1 MIVKSNVSRNTRI
14 EFVKSIVSLEKCLR
28 KVHDFW
34 SSNPDL
40 EEELEESPWLD
51 YNAIMLM
58 HIEDDFKQSFDF
70 ANKVIELRSGFGN
83 EHESNY
89 LLNIEIYY
97 RGVGNAIIEL
107 MNVNGSCTDT
117 DMVIYKVQTDMVYR
131 YVCVAIS
138 NICELDKDKFDE
150 EYLLAMDELGI
161 DPKEYAE
168 FITGMSDKLPIS
180 SNKYVIENYDFIQE
194 QLKVNDVDKDVFI
207 QFSSA
212 IMPYDIV
219 AMKTGEL
226 VLNNN
231 YVKRLELRTESPH
244 SLINCCPEVFDIT
257 DSITAD
263 CAYEFYLYEFSFNE
277 GDIDNIKRGV
287 MTVREVIDCAKA
299 QAGGDIT
306 NMFE

>member
-1 MIVKSNVSRNTRI
+1 
-14 EFVKSIVSLEKCLR
+14 
-28 KVHDFW
+28 
-34 SSNPDL
+34 
-40 EEELEESPWLD
+40 
-51 YNAIMLM
+51 
-58 HIEDDFKQSFDF
+58 
-70 ANKVIELRSGFGN
+70 
-83 EHESNY
+83 
-89 LLNIEIYY
+89 
-97 RGVGNAIIEL
+97 
-107 MNVNGSCTDT
+107 
-117 DMVIYKVQTDMVYR
+117 
-131 YVCVAIS
+131 
-138 NICELDKDKFDE
+138 
-150 EYLLAMDELGI
+150 
-161 DPKEYAE
+161 
-168 FITGMSDKLPIS
+168 
-180 SNKYVIENYDFIQE
+180 
-194 QLKVNDVDKDVFI
+194 
-207 QFSSA
+207 
-212 IMPYDIV
+212 MPYDIV